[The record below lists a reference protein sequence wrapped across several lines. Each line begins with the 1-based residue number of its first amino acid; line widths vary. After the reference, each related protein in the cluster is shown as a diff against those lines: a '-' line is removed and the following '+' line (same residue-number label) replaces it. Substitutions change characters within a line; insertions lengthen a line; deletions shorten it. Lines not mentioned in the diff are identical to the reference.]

1 MVQQTSNVQFLVRDS
16 HARADIYA
24 WNPRVQL
31 PALLKSNKQAVTYA
45 EHMVD
50 NPRGMLPTH
59 LDAFE
64 RRDRL
69 PLCSFAWG
77 TAMNGQKPVHGTPM
91 YDYLHYW
98 NPTNSCKL
106 KLNMWQTTCR
116 VRQLCKYIDVKG
128 GIHSQ
133 CVVSCGGQPCMGGHL
148 CLEHPCVAAPLS
160 KHEEQVETHT
170 KHMVNNP
177 GGMLPTHLH
186 AFERRDKLP
195 MCGFSWGTAMHG
207 QTCIHGTPMYNCPPY
222 WNPIHRR

>member
-1 MVQQTSNVQFLVRDS
+1 MLTYAKRKISNPCGMQSVHRDPFRRCNRHPMCSFILGDS

-24 WNPRVQL
+24 WNPHVQL
-31 PALLKSNKQAVTYA
+31 PALLNKQAVTYT
-45 EHMVD
+45 EPMVD

-69 PLCSFAWG
+69 PLCSFVWG
-77 TAMNGQKPVHGTPM
+77 TAMHGQKHVHETPM

-98 NPTNSCKL
+98 SPTNSCKL

-133 CVVSCGGQPCMGGHL
+133 CVVSCGGQPCMGRHL
-148 CLEHPCVAAPLS
+148 CLEHPCVAVPPFE
-160 KHEEQVETHT
+160 KQRT
-170 KHMVNNP
+170 
-177 GGMLPTHLH
+177 GG
-186 AFERRDKLP
+186 DS
-195 MCGFSWGTAMHG
+195 C
-207 QTCIHGTPMYNCPPY
+207 
-222 WNPIHRR
+222 